1 MNVCRRCRQLFG
13 SVELFD
19 RHRVGR
25 HAYTFA
31 EGLEAGREDGRRCL
45 DIEEM
50 EEAGWRLNGRGRWL
64 DPARDPRGRLRE
76 TPERGE
82 AVSA

>member
-1 MNVCRRCRQLFG
+1 VNRCAACGQDFG

-31 EGLEAGREDGRRCL
+31 DGLRLDCEDGRRCL
-45 DIEEM
+45 DVDEM
-50 EEAGWRLNGRGRWL
+50 EEAGWSLNGRGKWI

-76 TPERGE
+76 TPERRE
-82 AVSA
+82 AVS

>member
-1 MNVCRRCRQLFG
+1 MNLCTACGEAFG

-31 EGLEAGREDGRRCL
+31 EGLKFGREDGRRCL
-45 DIEEM
+45 DIAEM
-50 EEAGWRLNGRGRWL
+50 EEAGWRLSGRGRWT
-64 DPARDPRGRLRE
+64 DPARDPRGRLGE
-76 TPERGE
+76 TPERVGT
-82 AVSA
+82 SQ